1 MAHNSRIGLRSL
13 DEDQTATNIKGIS
26 LTQPFATLVAL
37 GAKKTET
44 RSWRTWH
51 RGLLLIH
58 AAKAFP
64 RWARDL
70 CNREPFTTALL
81 EAGYVAAASGSGLVD
96 PGLLPL
102 GKILAVCNLRH
113 CVRIGTP
120 GIDLPPPEPERSF
133 GDYALGRYAWMLSD
147 AQPLPKPIAATGSMG
162 LWVPD
167 EEVLALLPEWTVQ
180 SDVILPGSGP
190 GTTDM

>member
-1 MAHNSRIGLRSL
+1 MADNSRPDLYSL
-13 DEDQTATNIKGIS
+13 DEDQTATRVTRDADIKCIT

-37 GAKKTET
+37 GVKKTET

-51 RGLLLIH
+51 RGRLLIH
-58 AAKAFP
+58 AARAFP
-64 RWARDL
+64 GWARDL
-70 CNREPFTTALL
+70 CNREPFATVLL
-81 EAGYVAAASGSGLVD
+81 EAGYVAADPGLVD
-96 PGLLPL
+96 PRLLPL

-133 GDYALGRYAWMLSD
+133 GDYTPGRYAWMLSD
-147 AQPLPKPIAATGSMG
+147 ARPLPKPIAATGSMR

-167 EEVLALLPEWTVQ
+167 EDVLALLPE
-180 SDVILPGSGP
+180 
-190 GTTDM
+190 

>member
-1 MAHNSRIGLRSL
+1 MN
-13 DEDQTATNIKGIS
+13 TAALS
-26 LTQPFATLVAL
+26 LTKPWANPVSPCVLY
-37 GAKKTET
+37 ET

-51 RGLLLIH
+51 RGPLLIH
-58 AAKAFP
+58 AARAFP

-70 CNREPFTTALL
+70 CNQEPFAGVLL
-81 EAGYVAAASGSGLVD
+81 EAGYAAAGSGPVD

-102 GKILAVCNLRH
+102 GKILAVCNLKH

-133 GDYALGRYAWMLSD
+133 GDYAPGRYAWMLSEV
-147 AQPLPKPIAATGSMG
+147 QPLPEPIAASGSMG

-167 EEVLALLPEWTVQ
+167 EDVLALLAEGVAWM
-180 SDVILPGSGP
+180 D
-190 GTTDM
+190 GTH